1 MTAELPGI
9 FVTGTDTD
17 VGKTLVSTALMQSY
31 KKQGLRVAG
40 MKPVASGSQLTP
52 QGLRN
57 ADAEALMREQSV
69 ALPYGLVNP
78 YAFAPATSPH
88 IAAAA
93 VGTTIVLQPLLRA
106 FEEIRR
112 RVDRV
117 VVEGAGGWYAP
128 LSDDLCIEDIA
139 LAFRLPVL
147 LVVGVRL
154 GCINHARL
162 TAEAIERSSLP
173 LCGWVANQID
183 AQFHDWQENIVAL
196 TQRLNAPL
204 IGVVRHQASVDP
216 EQAAQSLNL
225 ALLAGG
231 ARRA

>member
-1 MTAELPGI
+1 MTATPGI
-9 FVTGTDTD
+9 FVTGTDTE
-17 VGKTLVSTALMQSY
+17 VGKTLISTALMRAF

-40 MKPVASGSQLTP
+40 MKPVASGSRPTP

-69 ALPYGLVNP
+69 PLPYEWVNP
-78 YAFAPATSPH
+78 YAFVPATSPH

-93 VGTTIVLQPLLRA
+93 VGVTIAAQPLLSA
-106 FEEIRR
+106 FAEIRR

-128 LSDDLCIEDIA
+128 LSEDLCIEDLA
-139 LAFRLPVL
+139 LAFGLPVV
-147 LVVGVRL
+147 LVVAVRL

-183 AQFHDWQENIVAL
+183 AQFQDWQENIAAL
-196 TQRLNAPL
+196 TRRLNAPL
-204 IGVVRHQASVDP
+204 IGIVQHQSCIDP
-216 EQAAQSLNL
+216 ERAALSLEL
-225 ALLAGG
+225 AKMTG
-231 ARRA
+231 RDRT